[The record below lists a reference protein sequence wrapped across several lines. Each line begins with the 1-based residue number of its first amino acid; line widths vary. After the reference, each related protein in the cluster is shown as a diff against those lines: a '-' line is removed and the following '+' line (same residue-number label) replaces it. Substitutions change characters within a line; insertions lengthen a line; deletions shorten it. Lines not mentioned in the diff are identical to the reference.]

1 MMIES
6 VEVKNYK
13 IIDYLKV
20 ENLTNIN
27 VFVGK
32 NNCGKTSLLEAM
44 FLNFQPTNPRLIHDV
59 ISRIIRRISP
69 NYDNLEWFFHKMNIQ
84 KCIEIISVY
93 NNEKMY
99 LKITP
104 KLPDNSTFKIVNDM
118 DDKQDSNN
126 IYSPKA
132 IFGLDFKV
140 KFNGKSEVKCG
151 FTIENIDNQYE
162 IKGGVIPNYPS
173 FAGLFMPSNGVS
185 LNVILSDIIE
195 EIRKL
200 KKEKDLNKYLAVF
213 DKQILDVEVM
223 GNEIMLNIAD
233 MPKRVSIK
241 VMGEGFKKYLLI
253 VGSLIL
259 GKHQYICIDEIEN
272 GLHFESMEKL
282 IDSIIKLSKVAKIQ
296 LFIST
301 HSYEFLEIL
310 NNIALEKK
318 SNNIAVFNLKKTN
331 ENLQTRRYDMAD
343 LKHLLN
349 TEVEFR
355 K

>member
-1 MMIES
+1 MIES
-6 VEVKNYK
+6 VEIKNYK
-13 IIDYLKV
+13 VIDYLKV
-20 ENLTNIN
+20 ENLTNVN
-27 VFVGK
+27 FFVGK
-32 NNCGKTSLLEAM
+32 NNCGKTSLLEAI

-59 ISRIIRRISP
+59 VSRIIRRISP

-84 KCIEIISVY
+84 ECIEIMSVY
-93 NNEKMY
+93 DKKEMC

-126 IYSPKA
+126 IYSPKG

-140 KFNGKSEVKCG
+140 KFNGKAEVKCG

-185 LNVILSDIIE
+185 LNVVLRNIIE

-200 KKEKDLNKYLAVF
+200 KKEKDLNKYLTIF
-213 DKQILDVEVM
+213 DKQILDAEVM

-233 MPKRVSIK
+233 MPKRVSIN
-241 VMGEGFKKYLLI
+241 VMGEGFKKYFLI
-253 VGSLIL
+253 VSALIL
-259 GKHQYICIDEIEN
+259 NKQQYICIDEIEN
-272 GLHFESMEKL
+272 GLHFEAMKKL
-282 IDSIIKLSKVAKIQ
+282 IESIVKLSNKAKIQ

-310 NNIALEKK
+310 NNIALETK
-318 SNNIAVFNLKKTN
+318 SNNIAVFNLKQTEEK
-331 ENLQTRRYDMAD
+331 LQTTRYDMAD

-349 TEVEFR
+349 TEIEFR